1 MPFPAK
7 AVQPTRRAQPREP
20 TSIGRVLCVCESGW
34 PLLNSRHTQTRL
46 TFPREEEEDRGEGPL
61 APESRI
67 LLNHEMGI
75 YTEPSR
81 AAMGGCGCFQ
91 VQIFSRQ
98 SEKGCF
104 Q

>member
-20 TSIGRVLCVCESGW
+20 TSIIRVLCMCESGW

-75 YTEPSR
+75 HTESR
-81 AAMGGCGCFQ
+81 GLPRVDVGF
-91 VQIFSRQ
+91 FR
-98 SEKGCF
+98 F
-104 Q
+104 